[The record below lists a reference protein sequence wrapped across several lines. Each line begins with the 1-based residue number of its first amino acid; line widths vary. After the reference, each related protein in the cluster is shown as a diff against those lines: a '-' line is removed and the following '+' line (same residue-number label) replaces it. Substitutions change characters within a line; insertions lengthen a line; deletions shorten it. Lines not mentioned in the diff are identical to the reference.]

1 MKIGD
6 IEITFYGDTNGV
18 LIAKHYNESQFD
30 SINLNE
36 DDIYSLEFAIKEIK
50 RKLNLK

>member
-6 IEITFYGDTNGV
+6 IEIDIFEDYKKV
-18 LIAKHYNESQFD
+18 IIAKNVNGYE
-30 SINLNE
+30 SINLDE